1 MVVQG
6 VLQWRAGWVAR
17 HGGSRLGPDRLF
29 FTPCLGAEWPGPP
42 GCPAGLHSRAGRD
55 TRHRGS
61 SSWVTGLDLHLL
73 SLHRTSLIRDTGD
86 VATCRSARYQG
97 ACMLGKAIDMEQCN
111 CRLQAVARLDILH
124 SAATPSLATVAELT
138 LILHI

>member
-6 VLQWRAGWVAR
+6 MLQWRAGRVAR

-97 ACMLGKAIDMEQCN
+97 ACMLGKAVDMEQCS
-111 CRLQAVARLDILH
+111 CRLQAVARMNICTQLPHPAWH
-124 SAATPSLATVAELT
+124 SG
-138 LILHI
+138 